1 MQRRSRAGVCPAH
14 QVDSVL
20 RGRDPITSA
29 CFAGTTPAWEW
40 SRGLFRRSSQ
50 PTPGTFPGI
59 PAGERRRL
67 IRESDRQNYTSH
79 GYRALTSYAY
89 AKDIVPGKLWGLIHD
104 QLTDRDPPERSAVQ
118 VGVHDVDLERGVATV
133 LGEKYSKSMGTL
145 GPLLPRS
152 GEITLA
158 ERQLRSV
165 LLFSDDG
172 EQAERRRVE
181 RVVALAQEYAQQV
194 PTLDALRR
202 RVCVSSA
209 ANGSRQGIECGLRW
223 PAHGPASMELPTG
236 WRKN

>member
-1 MQRRSRAGVCPAH
+1 VA
-14 QVDSVL
+14 
-20 RGRDPITSA
+20 
-29 CFAGTTPAWEW
+29 
-40 SRGLFRRSSQ
+40 LFRRSSQ

-59 PAGERRRL
+59 PARERRRL

-165 LLFSDDG
+165 LLFSDGG
-172 EQAERRRVE
+172 EEAERRRVE

-202 RVCVSSA
+202 RVVRQLSSERLA
-209 ANGSRQGIECGLRW
+209 TGHRVRLALAGAWTGEYGIADRMAEELTALCPAPALERLRELQSRH
-223 PAHGPASMELPTG
+223 P
-236 WRKN
+236 